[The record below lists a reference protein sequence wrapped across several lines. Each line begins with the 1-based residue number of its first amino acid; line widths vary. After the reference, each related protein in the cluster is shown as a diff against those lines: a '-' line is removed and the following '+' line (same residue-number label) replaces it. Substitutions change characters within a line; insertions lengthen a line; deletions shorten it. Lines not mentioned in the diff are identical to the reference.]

1 MNRVPVLA
9 ESRAMQK
16 VSVLIVDDSY
26 EMRRAIRSFLADMTV
41 QIYECSDGSQ
51 ALEAYID
58 HRPDWILMDIK
69 MSTMDGLTATAQ
81 IMSSFP
87 QAKIVIIT
95 TYDDDD
101 LQRAA
106 RRAGAC
112 AFVKKADL
120 MPLRSL
126 VVSGLEP
133 EEQFECG

>member
-1 MNRVPVLA
+1 
-9 ESRAMQK
+9 
-16 VSVLIVDDSY
+16 
-26 EMRRAIRSFLADMTV
+26 
-41 QIYECSDGSQ
+41 
-51 ALEAYID
+51 
-58 HRPDWILMDIK
+58 
-69 MSTMDGLTATAQ
+69 MDGLTATAQ

-133 EEQFECG
+133 EEQFECR

>member
-1 MNRVPVLA
+1 MNTVPALA
-9 ESRAMQK
+9 KSRAMQK

-26 EMRRAIRSFLADMTV
+26 EMRRAIRSFLADMAV

-101 LQRAA
+101 LQKAA

-112 AFVKKADL
+112 AFVTKVDL

-126 VVSGLEP
+126 VVSGIEDR
-133 EEQFECG
+133 EQFKCG